1 MRRLKQTRVKTYH
14 AAARIVTKDSEGVPG
29 ITFGTPYTVKG
40 YLWPATSKRQA
51 EEYGDRINN
60 IANMRIEG
68 GYTFSLQNGVPTVTF
83 TSGSALQVNDG
94 IYVHAD
100 TTGEPDYQVISIT
113 EYEPLLLEVERR
125 V

>member
-14 AAARIVTKDSEGVPG
+14 AAARTVAKDNEGVPVV
-29 ITFGTPYTVKG
+29 TFGTPFDVKG

-68 GYTFSLQNGVPTVTF
+68 AYTFCLLDGAPAVTF
-83 TSGSALQVNDG
+83 ASGSVLRVGDG
-94 IYVHAD
+94 VYVHAGI
-100 TTGEPDYQVISIT
+100 TGEPDYQVLSVT